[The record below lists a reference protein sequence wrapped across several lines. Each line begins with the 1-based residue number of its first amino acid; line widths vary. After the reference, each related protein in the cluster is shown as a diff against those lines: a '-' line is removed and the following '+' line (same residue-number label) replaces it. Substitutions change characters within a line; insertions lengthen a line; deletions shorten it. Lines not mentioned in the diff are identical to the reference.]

1 MHRLVRQCL
10 TASTTLALMFLL
22 AACTISSDTLLVASG
37 EGVTPLPDHFTM
49 FPYEQKDSDAYQRST
64 DDPASF
70 ARDGNQYVSRDM
82 PDTKGPMTVRF
93 LPAGPHAFLMAAV
106 LPGETGV
113 AYGFVRYSNGVLSL
127 ALSPDDATTT
137 ALAAARKGATGDALA
152 ALNDLSVGAE
162 SGAITV
168 KSRAALD
175 YLVNAYA
182 GGHLPLGKLSVAFIA
197 PDAKAKLPTQI
208 VADGDNWKVVP

>member
-1 MHRLVRQCL
+1 MHRLIRTGL
-10 TASTTLALMFLL
+10 TAASALALALLL
-22 AACTISSDTLLVASG
+22 AACTISSDTLLVTAN
-37 EGVTPLPDHFTM
+37 EGVTPLPDHFVM
-49 FPYEQKDSDAYQRST
+49 FPYEQKDSDAYQRSS

-70 ARDGNQYVSRDM
+70 ARDGSQYVSRDM

-93 LPAGPHAFLMAAV
+93 LPAGHNAYLMAAI
-106 LPGETGV
+106 LPDEAG
-113 AYGFVRYSNGVLSL
+113 AIYGFVRYTNGVLAL
-127 ALSPDDATTT
+127 ALTPDDATTA
-137 ALAAARKGATGDALA
+137 ALVAARKGATGDALA

-182 GGHLPLGKLSVAFIA
+182 AGRLPLGKLSVAFIA